1 MIRYMRFDIE
11 SFIRDSKQWDSEIK
25 DIKAELEAIS
35 ELKAIEQSPI
45 HSSNISD
52 PTSNTASEY
61 EKLKTKLDRLATYQA
76 AFRYAFNRLSEAQK
90 EVIELFFFQGGMK
103 GQLAYDYGRKW
114 ALNTKAVYAERRL
127 ALNLMRDIIEERYE
141 L

>member
-11 SFIRDSKQWDSEIK
+11 SFIKDSKQWDSEIK
-25 DIKAELEAIS
+25 DIKAEIEAIS
-35 ELKAIEQSPI
+35 ELKAIEQSPT

-76 AFRYAFNRLSEAQK
+76 AFRHAFNRLSEAQK
-90 EVIELFFFQGGMK
+90 EVIDVFFFRSGYVPP
-103 GQLAYDYGRKW
+103 LIEEYGSKY
-114 ALNTKAVYAERRL
+114 ALCRSDVYKVRREALDELSRIIAERYGL
-127 ALNLMRDIIEERYE
+127 
-141 L
+141 